1 MVRLTWLR
9 LPENIPSAKINLRC
23 PIRLG
28 ATARLFPF
36 WRITRNIAAEIT
48 KVTMACASVCLQE
61 ADRMT
66 NWKSLPQ
73 KNNFLVTWN
82 INGLRSF
89 QKDYDLKEFLEHYN
103 IDILNLQETKLVD
116 GWDIKKKLQLEDNWH
131 IYQNTASSRKGYAG
145 VASISKLNLTQLKI
159 DMPNKRFQ
167 EEGRM
172 LLFQYQDASII
183 NVYFP
188 QGDRTKK
195 DVPYKLEVCDYITEM
210 IQSKQGKWL
219 ISGDFNMARQELDLA
234 RPKQN
239 LSNNMFTKEE
249 RERMARLTQIGLLDV
264 FRTAYP
270 KEQKF
275 TWWPYAYNAR
285 ERNVGW
291 RLDYIFVSECLK
303 DRIKRVEILKEV
315 LGSDHCPVLMEVE
328 M

>member
-1 MVRLTWLR
+1 M
-9 LPENIPSAKINLRC
+9 I
-23 PIRLG
+23 
-28 ATARLFPF
+28 
-36 WRITRNIAAEIT
+36 
-48 KVTMACASVCLQE
+48 
-61 ADRMT
+61 
-66 NWKSLPQ
+66 
-73 KNNFLVTWN
+73 LVTWN

-131 IYQNTASSRKGYAG
+131 IYQNIASSRKGYAG
-145 VASISKLNLTQLKI
+145 VVSISKVNLTQLKI

-167 EEGRM
+167 EEGRI
-172 LLFQYQDASII
+172 LLLQYQDINII
-183 NVYFP
+183 NIYFP

-195 DVPYKLEVCDYITEM
+195 DIPYKLEVCDYITEM
-210 IQSKQGKWL
+210 IQSKPGKWL
-219 ISGDFNMARQELDLA
+219 ISGDFNMAQRELDLA

-239 LSNNMFTKEE
+239 LNNNMFTKEE
-249 RERMARLTQIGLLDV
+249 RERMARLTQIGLVDV
-264 FRTAYP
+264 FRTTYP

-291 RLDYIFVSECLK
+291 RLDYIFASECLK